1 MKTHVHE
8 SFNRLRKALDVR
20 QKLLLRQ
27 IDVVFSTQNHQNAHH
42 QHHLQLMQQQRHTLN
57 NGSDESNQQTSPMFN
72 ANNINNIEFI
82 NENEL
87 DVLNSIRKYGRYNF
101 EHYNIVLNDMMIFQN
116 QNEDDH
122 HHNDYD
128 LLMHKSCITA
138 DDDTVVT
145 KAIEQLPDNTNIIK
159 ENADYMNES
168 IIHITLNETKEL
180 IDQTT
185 NKTKLPLQPP
195 TNVNENATIGINT
208 NTTNYNNDIIYTNAI
223 RTTRINN
230 FDKMKIDLT
239 NIYDDDI
246 DANDRNNSLMHIS
259 KSSQTELLN
268 RSNTL
273 RNISNLTLNNNNGTI
288 NLKNVSNVIITNN
301 NNRLPKNETDYV
313 DSRKIMINEGESN
326 HEITKRTDHSYS
338 SKTIQLSSAL
348 HETTID
354 NTTGVEAREYET
366 PEIAEPDEEA
376 ECMFYK
382 RLISE
387 NKILKNHIIR
397 ANLIANHMVSDSSTV
412 INPYSNPDHYNQKII
427 NLPLRL
433 NTVASSSN
441 TSNNNCSN
449 SNISTS
455 ASGIKSVLNS
465 NIPITDADGGAGTS
479 TDSLSTDAAIAGKSD
494 DIEQQQQVQQWLKQI
509 IYETE
514 IEPLQ
519 QSNIL
524 EFTNEVN
531 G

>member
-42 QHHLQLMQQQRHTLN
+42 QHHLQLMQQQRHKIN
-57 NGSDESNQQTSPMFN
+57 NGSDESQQQTSPMFN
-72 ANNINNIEFI
+72 TNNINNIEFI

-128 LLMHKSCITA
+128 LLMHKSCIT

-145 KAIEQLPDNTNIIK
+145 KAIDQLPDNTNIIK

-185 NKTKLPLQPP
+185 NKPKLPLQQP
-195 TNVNENATIGINT
+195 TNLSENAIIGINT
-208 NTTNYNNDIIYTNAI
+208 NTTKYNNDIIYTNAI

-246 DANDRNNSLMHIS
+246 DANDKNKSLMQIS

-301 NNRLPKNETDYV
+301 SDRLPKNEIDYV
-313 DSRKIMINEGESN
+313 DSSKMMNYESEKN
-326 HEITKRTDHSYS
+326 HEIVQRTDHSYS
-338 SKTIQLSSAL
+338 NKTIQLSSAL
-348 HETTID
+348 HEPTID
-354 NTTGVEAREYET
+354 STTGVRAMEYE
-366 PEIAEPDEEA
+366 PQKIAEPDEEA
-376 ECMFYK
+376 GCMFYK

-441 TSNNNCSN
+441 TSNRSCSN

-455 ASGIKSVLNS
+455 ASGIKSVLNF
-465 NIPITDADGGAGTS
+465 NIPITDADGGAGTATNLVS
-479 TDSLSTDAAIAGKSD
+479 TEAAIAGKSD

-524 EFTNEVN
+524 DFTNEVN